1 MIMRRFNKSD
11 WMTFSGAMNL
21 PSGEPLIANGIELP
35 CADGNGS
42 SGIEVSVLACC
53 AHDDFIVEIH
63 GCCESGCFVKGLM
76 RKPNEGWSLTWRFT
90 CERDAVEF
98 AELIAAG
105 KLRVRKRM
113 KK

>member
-63 GCCESGCFVKGLM
+63 GCCESGCHHRASEGHGEELGQVLRIVF
-76 RKPNEGWSLTWRFT
+76 PNPPCSSVTRMLSFT
-90 CERDAVEF
+90 
-98 AELIAAG
+98 
-105 KLRVRKRM
+105 
-113 KK
+113 